1 MGDEEM
7 VKMLIRWEPQLW
19 HQRDLNGMLPIHW
32 SCARGF
38 AGVTNQLALDLS
50 MATQHT
56 YYMLFGGFKWGLS
69 LGTISFSQEMG
80 MQAIII
86 K

>member
-50 MATQHT
+50 MGTH
-56 YYMLFGGFKWGLS
+56 LCSLGSFKWGLS
-69 LGTISFSQEMG
+69 LGTISFSQKMG

>member
-50 MATQHT
+50 MGTHMYA
-56 YYMLFGGFKWGLS
+56 LLVVCKWGLS
-69 LGTISFSQEMG
+69 PGTISFSQKMG